1 MLGEAV
7 KKLIW
12 NLNKLVSEE
21 EIGEPFL
28 SRQGYRAYPFNVNY
42 FKPINMVNS
51 KRKLA
56 FIDGGNCELIGAPN
70 FSIQLN
76 RIYFNIFQ
84 GKRRIPKTTIP
95 EKIEFFSATSANFR
109 KDQIYFD
116 TSIFPMTDEISKF
129 LPRASDLSFSSTDR
143 RLMIGTS
150 RADIARVASIGRRFA
165 EWEYAKHIIE
175 NELDEG
181 DILVMDG
188 TLRAAFTNESNYAKE
203 AYKVAIE
210 KGAIYSGLSKTSR
223 LYTTTGLSL
232 LGALRKLANDFKIES
247 IWYYYPVAESLSP
260 EHKAAIFIVKLN
272 DNSQRIFRYEINA
285 EQVKLLSASD
295 INEVMCQLSINSSD
309 VSFPGYPYGLID
321 ADYNARVRHEE
332 VETYRIMLMTEI
344 SKLGSWPKFLRHI
357 QSKDAHG
364 ILNFLRG

>member
-1 MLGEAV
+1 MIGEAV

-12 NLNKLVSEE
+12 NLNEIVSEE
-21 EIGEPFL
+21 DIGEPFL
-28 SRQGYRAYPFNVNY
+28 SRQGYRAYPFDTNY
-42 FKPINMVNS
+42 FKPINMVDS

-84 GKRRIPKTTIP
+84 GKRRMPKTEIP
-95 EKIEFFSATSANFR
+95 EKIEFFSATSAKFR
-109 KDQIYFD
+109 KNQIYFD
-116 TSIFPMTDEISKF
+116 TSIFPMTDGISDF

-165 EWEYAKHIIE
+165 EWEYAKHIIN
-175 NELDEG
+175 NELNED

-188 TLRAAFTNESNYAKE
+188 TLRTAFTNESKYAKE
-203 AYKVAIE
+203 AYKVAID
-210 KGAIYSGLSKTSR
+210 KDVIYSGLSKTSR

-232 LGALRKLANDFKIES
+232 LGALRKLANDCKAGS

-272 DNSQRIFRYEINA
+272 DQSSRIFRYEINA
-285 EQVKLLSASD
+285 EQVKSLSDSD
-295 INEVMCQLSINSSD
+295 INEIMYQLSINSSD

-321 ADYNARVRHEE
+321 ADYNARVKHEE
-332 VETYRIMLMTEI
+332 VETYRIMLMSEI
-344 SKLGSWPKFLRHI
+344 SKLGSWPKFSRHM
-357 QSKDAHG
+357 QSKDAHE